1 MTKFSKVAPKL
12 DLTTCFSYRLRAI
25 LSSYEIKLL
34 AQCDSELKDS
44 TFVLN
49 LHIDAEFVLRDT
61 GRCDCKK
68 ILHDPTNDNFS
79 VFFLFTLLT
88 RKIGSRLSL

>member
-25 LSSYEIKLL
+25 LSSYEINLL

-44 TFVLN
+44 TCVLN
-49 LHIDAEFVLRDT
+49 LHIDAEFALRDT
-61 GRCDCKK
+61 GRCDSKK
-68 ILHDPTNDNFS
+68 ILHDLTNDNFS
-79 VFFLFTLLT
+79 FVFYKKNT
-88 RKIGSRLSL
+88 GG